1 MKAPIA
7 MALAMSFASTG
18 ALAPAQAIQAFETGN
33 DLYRKCPSTHCRSY
47 VAGVVDALWV
57 FANAR
62 RVYTFCVPETVTS
75 IQITDMYINYLR
87 DNPSERHHASA
98 STILA
103 MLEKKFPCPRRKRR

>member
-47 VAGVVDALWV
+47 VAGVVDALLSGWP
-57 FANAR
+57 NNI
-62 RVYTFCVPETVTS
+62 CNHTVTVS
-75 IQITDMYINYLR
+75 
-87 DNPSERHHASA
+87 
-98 STILA
+98 
-103 MLEKKFPCPRRKRR
+103 